1 MMDLKDK
8 HIGLAVTGSFCT
20 LAKVYKEAVRLKEA
34 GAELYPVFSEKV
46 QLTDTRFGT
55 AEHWREQFEALCGR
69 PIITNIVEAE
79 PIGPQ
84 NKLDTMVIAPCT
96 GNTLAKLVYGITD
109 GPVLMA
115 AKAHMRNNKPL
126 VLAIAT
132 NDGLSR
138 NAKNIAAMLEE
149 KNVFVVPFGQDD
161 PVKKPFSIVAEMPL
175 LLDTITC
182 ALEARQ
188 LQPILYHVGN

>member
-1 MMDLKDK
+1 MELQGKK
-8 HIGLAVTGSFCT
+8 IGLAVTGSFCT
-20 LAKVYKEAVRLKEA
+20 LAKVVEEAKRLKEQ

-46 QLTDTRFGT
+46 QTVDSRFGT
-55 AEHWREQFEALCGR
+55 AKHWRETFQNLCGR
-69 PIITNIVEAE
+69 EIITNIVEAE

-84 NKLDTMVIAPCT
+84 NMLDIMVIAPCT
-96 GNTLAKLVYGITD
+96 GNTLAKLAYGLTD
-109 GPVLMA
+109 GAVPMA

-149 KNVFVVPFGQDD
+149 KNVFVVPFSQDD
-161 PVKKPFSIVAEMPL
+161 PVKKPFSIVAEMSL
-175 LLDTITC
+175 LLDTIVC
-182 ALEARQ
+182 ALAGKQ
-188 LQPILYHVGN
+188 LQPILAK

>member
-1 MMDLKDK
+1 MALKDK

-20 LAKVYKEAVRLKEA
+20 LAKVFKEAERLKEA

-46 QLTDTRFGT
+46 QMTDTRFGT
-55 AEHWREQFEALCGR
+55 AEYWQEAFQTLCGR
-69 PIITNIVEAE
+69 PIVKTIVEAE

-84 NKLDTMVIAPCT
+84 NKLDIMVIAPCT
-96 GNTLAKLVYGITD
+96 GNTLAKLAYGITD

-182 ALEARQ
+182 ALKAQQ
-188 LQPILYHVGN
+188 LQPILWKAGN

>member
-1 MMDLKDK
+1 MMDLKNK
-8 HIGLAVTGSFCT
+8 QIGLAVTGSFCT
-20 LAKVYKEAVRLKEA
+20 LAKVYQEACRLKEA
-34 GAELYPVFSEKV
+34 GAELYPIFSEKV
-46 QLTDTRFGT
+46 QTTDTRFGT
-55 AEHWREQFEALCGR
+55 AKSWREQFETLCNR
-69 PIITNIVEAE
+69 PIITNVVDAE

-84 NKLDTMVIAPCT
+84 NKLDIMVIAPCT
-96 GNTLAKLVYGITD
+96 GNTLSKLAYGITD

-149 KNVFVVPFGQDD
+149 KNVFIVPFGQDD

-175 LLDTITC
+175 LADTITC
-182 ALEARQ
+182 ALQGQQ
-188 LQPILYHVGN
+188 LQPILWRAGC